1 MQKKDYTSI
10 YIHYLI
16 EQYLNSIRANIENV
30 NLHSEIFLTNFSK
43 WIKNNQLIGDKY
55 IEFVD
60 YMNVKPSHEN
70 NIVEVGKGK
79 YDSIALSL
87 NLPIITQFDEGMKE
101 LSRSYVINKQF
112 FVPISGEPCF
122 LEGFNLVNVSSEI
135 TVERFVTHNPY
146 NIGYIS
152 SWSTLHNKGHNI
164 TIGVFGDIRDKDK
177 ESKIKM
183 LKEIKKEMFSSEL
196 KDEYAINGDAY
207 FYAIASNRK
216 VKSLKLTF

>member
-1 MQKKDYTSI
+1 MQEKDYTSI

-16 EQYLNSIRANIENV
+16 DQYLNSIGTSIENID
-30 NLHSEIFLTNFSK
+30 LHSENFTSNFAV

-55 IEFVD
+55 IYFVD
-60 YMNVKPSHEN
+60 YMNVEPSHEN

-112 FVPISGEPCF
+112 FVPASGEPCF
-122 LEGFNLVNVSSEI
+122 LEGLNLVNVFLDI
-135 TVERFVTHNPY
+135 NVERFVTHNPY
-146 NIGYIS
+146 NINFIS
-152 SWSTLHNKGHNI
+152 SWPTLHNKGHNI

-183 LKEIKKEMFSSEL
+183 LKEIKSEMLLNGL
-196 KDEYAINGDAY
+196 KDEYATDGDMY